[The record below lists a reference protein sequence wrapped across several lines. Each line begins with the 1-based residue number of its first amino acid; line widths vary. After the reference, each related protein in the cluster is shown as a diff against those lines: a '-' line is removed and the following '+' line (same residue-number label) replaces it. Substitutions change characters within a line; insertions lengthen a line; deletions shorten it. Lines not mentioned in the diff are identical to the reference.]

1 MRFNKLD
8 LNLLVALNVLLTE
21 KNISRAAERI
31 HLSQSAMSNALA
43 RLRSYFGDELLVPS
57 GRQLILTPRAESL
70 VEPVREV
77 LMRIDSTIAAQ
88 PQFDPSTASRTF
100 TMLVSDFTTTVFVPA
115 LLERLFHEAPGVRL
129 DLRMQNDRPAEML
142 EQGAADLLII
152 PSQFVSKDHPSL
164 PLFEEDYLCVTWNG
178 NTRIQER
185 LTFDDYLSC
194 GHVIAHYSVATR
206 TPAFDGWFLERF
218 GVTRRVEVSAPTL
231 AALPS
236 LVVGTDRIATVHRRL
251 AERARH
257 QLPIKIWEPPL
268 EIPKL
273 VQMLQWHKYRNNDL
287 ALSWL
292 RNCAI
297 DVGRHI

>member
-1 MRFNKLD
+1 
-8 LNLLVALNVLLTE
+8 VALNVLLIE

-31 HLSQSAMSNALA
+31 LLSQSAMSNALA

-77 LMRIDSTIAAQ
+77 LMRIESTIAAQ
-88 PQFDPSTASRTF
+88 PQFDPSTASHTF

-142 EQGAADLLII
+142 EQGDADLLII
-152 PSQFVSKDHPSL
+152 PSQYVSKDHPSL

-178 NTRIQER
+178 NTRIQDR

-194 GHVIAHYSVATR
+194 GHVVAHYSGVVR

-218 GVTRRVEVSAPTL
+218 GVTRRVEVTAPTL

-287 ALSWL
+287 ALRWL

-297 DVGRHI
+297 DVGSHI